1 MTLAPR
7 LTDSRP
13 TAPRPAGPRLAAL
26 ALAAIG
32 TLVFHL
38 AGLPLPFLL
47 GPMAGCL
54 VGAFAGARMRDM
66 GALGTFMRTFLGVA
80 AGTAVTPAMVSHLP
94 DFALSLAFVPVFV
107 LLIGAA
113 GYPLFRHVF
122 GFDHATAW
130 FGAMPGGLQD
140 MLVFGEEAGGD
151 IRALSLIHASRVL
164 VIVTVAPLVM
174 SMLWNV
180 DLSLPPGASARD
192 TDSVQIA
199 LMVGS
204 CFLGWRIAARIGLFG
219 ATILGPM
226 ILTAILSLSGIITA
240 RPPAEIIWA
249 AQFFIGIAVG
259 AKYSGITLREL
270 RVDVGAG
277 VVYALILSVIS
288 LGFLEVIHLLRLA
301 PALDAFLAFLPGGQS
316 EMVVMA
322 IIAGADLAY
331 VVAHHLVRMVL
342 VISLAPVAGRLAQRR
357 RRPQADDDL

>member
-1 MTLAPR
+1 MSARVRR
-7 LTDSRP
+7 LD
-13 TAPRPAGPRLAAL
+13 PRPFTTL
-26 ALAAIG
+26 ALAAAG

-47 GPMAGCL
+47 GPMAACL
-54 VGAFAGARMRDM
+54 AGAFAGARMRDL
-66 GALGTFMRTFLGVA
+66 GLLGTFMRTFLGVA
-80 AGTAVTPAMVSHLP
+80 AGSAITPDMVGHLP
-94 DFALSLAFVPVFV
+94 DFALSLAFVPLFV

-113 GYPLFRHVF
+113 GYPLFRRVF

-151 IRALSLIHASRVL
+151 VRALSLIHASRVL

-174 SMLWNV
+174 SAVWGI
-180 DLSLPPGASARD
+180 DLSVPPGARAGD
-192 TDSVQIA
+192 TDPLQIA
-199 LMVGS
+199 LMVGA
-204 CFLGWRIAARIGLFG
+204 CIAGWRIAARLRLFG

-226 ILTAILSLSGIITA
+226 ILTAILSLSGIITT

-249 AQFFIGIAVG
+249 AQFFIGMAVG
-259 AKYSGITLREL
+259 ARYSGITLREL

-277 VVYALILSVIS
+277 VAYALILSGIS
-288 LGFLEVIHLLRLA
+288 ILFIEVIRALDLA
-301 PALDAFLAFLPGGQS
+301 PGLDAFLAFLPGGQS

-342 VISLAPVAGRLAQRR
+342 VIALAPVAGRWSQ
-357 RRPQADDDL
+357 RRPQRDDDL